1 MASADERRRRRGA
14 ALSIRKCREHSNRKG
29 EFGVAPG
36 SDRHSRRRTVT
47 KHKYERSMRNSPVTE
62 SPRYRCG
69 DRRIERSARGI
80 ASVRATLAMGST
92 GKPGRM
98 SGTVDFADLSIEEYF
113 ALTRGGVKLNDRV
126 APKIATHFADTVDLE
141 NGQEVED
148 LGVDAFLEAV
158 VESKA
163 YRAPL
168 PASIE
173 LSLRKWFESDI
184 SAAKS
189 LIKNTSTPKK
199 GEVTSIKTET
209 ADTRLAPRAAGT
221 DRSDER
227 SNFWG
232 GRMFALPWYMCA
244 FSIVTVALQTC
255 SSTLLTT
262 VNTQRRRRRRH
273 SRSPSTGRS
282 PVF

>member
-1 MASADERRRRRGA
+1 
-14 ALSIRKCREHSNRKG
+14 
-29 EFGVAPG
+29 
-36 SDRHSRRRTVT
+36 
-47 KHKYERSMRNSPVTE
+47 
-62 SPRYRCG
+62 
-69 DRRIERSARGI
+69 
-80 ASVRATLAMGST
+80 
-92 GKPGRM
+92 M

-148 LGVDAFLEAV
+148 LGVDAFLEAI

-199 GEVTSIKTET
+199 GDVTSIKTET
-209 ADTRLAPRAAGT
+209 VDDKTKTRRRFDSLMRVSRSAPGGG
-221 DRSDER
+221 
-227 SNFWG
+227 G
-232 GRMFALPWYMCA
+232 GRG
-244 FSIVTVALQTC
+244 
-255 SSTLLTT
+255 
-262 VNTQRRRRRRH
+262 VN
-273 SRSPSTGRS
+273 P
-282 PVF
+282 